1 MAQGAKYTR
10 DTLYGLWP
18 TQATELW
25 KEVHVRAVGRARD
38 EELAKFVEEVRGEIV
53 DQAKERLAQW
63 VAEQEKVIHPEKE

>member
-18 TQATELW
+18 PQAIELW
-25 KEVHVRAVGRARD
+25 KEEHVGAVRQARD
-38 EELAKFVEEVRGEIV
+38 EELAKFVKEVRGEIV

-63 VAEQEKVIHPEKE
+63 VA